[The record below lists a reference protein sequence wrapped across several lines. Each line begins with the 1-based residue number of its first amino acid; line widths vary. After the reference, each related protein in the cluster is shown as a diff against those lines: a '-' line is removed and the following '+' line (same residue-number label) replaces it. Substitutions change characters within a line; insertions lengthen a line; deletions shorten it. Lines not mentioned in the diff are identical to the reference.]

1 MKWRMSEIHTWK
13 LHKSAESMEAQWCFW
28 NNEEFSRRF
37 EVALSGWK
45 KMPHKEHSLVKQ
57 KLSHSAERE
66 RSPTWGTTA
75 GEDPHS
81 CGPEPRGLGQDL
93 TEEGRGAGM
102 LCAPKGWRT
111 KSEGYPDASAFWTG
125 WREPALGDT
134 REDQSSDSRPHPT
147 EYWLYNL
154 QQVAQSS
161 RSQHNISDDVLCA
174 CRSQVHQ
181 VNSDLWPYD
190 DPPARPYSD
199 IGILAG
205 PLPTRCAPPEVAWEE
220 RRGLKGM
227 SASPSLGACLLLRVG
242 TPYNQLVPRRCLFSH
257 FP

>member
-45 KMPHKEHSLVKQ
+45 KMLHKEHSLVKQ

-66 RSPTWGTTA
+66 RSPAWGTTA
-75 GEDPHS
+75 GEDPHG

-102 LCAPKGWRT
+102 LCAPKRRRT

-125 WREPALGDT
+125 WRGPALGDT
-134 REDQSSDSRPHPT
+134 REDHSSDSRPHPT
-147 EYWLYNL
+147 EYRLYNL
-154 QQVAQSS
+154 QQVAQ
-161 RSQHNISDDVLCA
+161 V
-174 CRSQVHQ
+174 
-181 VNSDLWPYD
+181 
-190 DPPARPYSD
+190 
-199 IGILAG
+199 
-205 PLPTRCAPPEVAWEE
+205 PEVNTTSVMMSYVPVDHRCTRWTLTCDPMMTLLPGPTLISGSSQDHSPHGVP
-220 RRGLKGM
+220 RPRWPGRKGEG
-227 SASPSLGACLLLRVG
+227 SKGCLLRQASEPASSWG
-242 TPYNQLVPRRCLFSH
+242 WAPHITS
-257 FP
+257 